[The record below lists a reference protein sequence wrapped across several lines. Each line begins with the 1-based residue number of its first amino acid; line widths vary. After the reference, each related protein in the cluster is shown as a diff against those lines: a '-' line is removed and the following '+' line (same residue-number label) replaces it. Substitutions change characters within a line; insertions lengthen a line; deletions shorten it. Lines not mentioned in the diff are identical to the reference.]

1 MTYCRALALSSWGK
15 LLSWNKTRKEWR
27 NTYIVALALVE
38 GCSKHGDDDV
48 LQSLGLELLG
58 EALIMEQNY
67 KIVEEYLHC
76 RPRPCRRMQQT

>member
-1 MTYCRALALSSWGK
+1 M
-15 LLSWNKTRKEWR
+15 

-38 GCSKHGDDDV
+38 GRSKHRDDDV

-67 KIVEEYLHC
+67 KIVYEYLHC
-76 RPRPCRRMQQT
+76 RPRPCRRTQQTWG

>member
-1 MTYCRALALSSWGK
+1 M
-15 LLSWNKTRKEWR
+15 

-67 KIVEEYLHC
+67 KIV
-76 RPRPCRRMQQT
+76 